1 MKSSIEIKAVFD
13 YRGETFAPS
22 VTLDLDRQLER
33 YGQLPDFHHLLA
45 TENHIDSYS
54 YQYEVLASCELE
66 FSNASGLATEFVSD
80 GVFDVLGFQLKWHE
94 QKAMVCLKGIASQY
108 MAVEDLEQE
117 PDLKLALL
125 AAYDA
130 GRKNL

>member
-13 YRGETFAPS
+13 YRGETYSPS

-33 YGQLPDFHHLLA
+33 YGQLPDFHRLLA

-54 YQYEVLASCELE
+54 YQYEVLESCELV
-66 FSNASGLATEFVSD
+66 FSNATGLASEYVSD
-80 GVFDVLGFQLKWHE
+80 GAFDVSGFQQKWHE
-94 QKAMVCLKGIASQY
+94 QKALECLKVIAGRY
-108 MAVEDLEQE
+108 MAVDDLEQQPE
-117 PDLKLALL
+117 LKSALL

-130 GRKNL
+130 GRKSL